1 MVVHIVVCLMR
12 QNKGKRVWEWCK
24 LKIRYILRYLINRA
38 LNLYSENEGEK
49 TKRRKMNALNCLQNT
64 TTTK

>member
-38 LNLYSENEGEK
+38 LNLYSENEGKDEK
-49 TKRRKMNALNCLQNT
+49 TKNERAKLFAKYYNN
-64 TTTK
+64 